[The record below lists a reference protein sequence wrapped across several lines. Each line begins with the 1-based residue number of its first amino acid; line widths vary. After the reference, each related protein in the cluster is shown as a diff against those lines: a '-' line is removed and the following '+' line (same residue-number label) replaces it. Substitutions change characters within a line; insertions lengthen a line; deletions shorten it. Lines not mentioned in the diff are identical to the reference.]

1 MIFVDSNIP
10 MYIIGA
16 AHPLKSEARRLAD
29 RAVDE
34 GVTLLTDAEA
44 FQEILHRY
52 SAIGRQDAIRPAF
65 NVMLEL
71 VEEVVPVA
79 LPDVEAA
86 RDLLTRH
93 PRLTARDALHLAV
106 MTSLG
111 VSRILTFDTAFDEA
125 PGVTRYV
132 G

>member
-93 PRLTARDALHLAV
+93 PRLSARDALR
-106 MTSLG
+106 TTDPS
-111 VSRILTFDTAFDEA
+111 
-125 PGVTRYV
+125 P
-132 G
+132 